1 MDCVTAEPFVSMLY
15 DGEEAP
21 EEAVQHITAC
31 PVCRAR
37 LREYAAMAS
46 EIRVLAAA
54 EAQKLQPMVAPAD
67 LPSRRRWRFTLGS
80 PVRVPRFALVMGIA
94 IIAGL
99 SVALGYVEKKQRRQD
114 LWFACDFRL
123 PQSQFSGPIHPA
135 SKPQLVWGFA
145 PPERLLGPRPFF
157 LVGPETQLGAVAGI
171 IDIEDV
177 GSDRVEFALRAKH
190 LDAGGQS
197 LKAMIEKQQ
206 ATGPF
211 RIDELGEILSG
222 APLHHYSYEPGT
234 LLRIPIEGGGTLIF
248 HGELGDK
255 FSELAWQEF
264 PLEPA
269 PDEIVL
275 DQPALVVEK
284 SLILRPGG
292 GMVKVSGSRA
302 CAYMYLPGKGLLVLA
317 LHPFA
322 GAQEAA
328 VDRSDAMFE
337 LNHEWYYLFAHTPI
351 AGGDRAK
358 SIWVYLAKDYEPS
371 QSGLKWN
378 PQSPFVGSA
387 QDVRQVLAQLKQ

>member
-1 MDCVTAEPFVSMLY
+1 MLY

-21 EEAVQHITAC
+21 EEAVQHITSC
-31 PVCRAR
+31 PTCRSR
-37 LREYAAMAS
+37 LREYAAIAS

-54 EAQKLQPMVAPAD
+54 EAQNLRPLTSPAT

-99 SVALGYVEKKQRRQD
+99 SVALGYVEKQRRTQD

-123 PQSQFSGPIHPA
+123 PQSQYTGPIHPA
-135 SKPQLVWGFA
+135 NRPQLVWGFS
-145 PPERLLGPRPFF
+145 PPTRLLGPRPFF

-171 IDIEDV
+171 MDV
-177 GSDRVEFALRAKH
+177 QQVRRDSVDFAIRAKH
-190 LDAGGQS
+190 IDAGGQS
-197 LKAMIEKQQ
+197 LKALIEKQRS
-206 ATGPF
+206 AGPF
-211 RIDELGEILSG
+211 RVDDLRDILSG
-222 APLHHYSYEPGT
+222 APLRQYRYVPGT
-234 LLRIPIEGGGTLIF
+234 LLRIPIEGGGTLVF

-292 GMVKVSGSRA
+292 AVKVSGPKA
-302 CAYMYLPGKGLLVLA
+302 CAYMYIPGKGLLLLS
-317 LHPFA
+317 LHAFT
-322 GAQEAA
+322 GAHEAA

-337 LNHEWYYLFAHTPI
+337 LDHEWYYLFAHTPI
-351 AGGDRAK
+351 AGGDRTK
-358 SIWVYLAKDYEPS
+358 TIWVYLAKNYEPS

-378 PQSPFVGSA
+378 PGNPFVGSA
-387 QDVRQVLAQLKQ
+387 QDVTQVLNQLKQ

>member
-1 MDCVTAEPFVSMLY
+1 MDCLAAEPYVGMLY

-21 EEAVQHITAC
+21 EEAVQHITGCAA
-31 PVCRAR
+31 CRAR
-37 LREYAAMAS
+37 LREYAALAS
-46 EIRVLAAA
+46 ELRVMAAA
-54 EAQKLQPMVAPAD
+54 EARNLRPLAPAE
-67 LPSRRRWRFTLGS
+67 LPARRRWRFTLGS
-80 PVRVPRFALVMGIA
+80 PVRVPRFALVMGII

-99 SVALGYVEKKQRRQD
+99 SVAMGYVERQRRNQN

-123 PQSQFSGPIHPA
+123 PQMHFTGPIHPA
-135 SKPQLVWGFA
+135 SKPQLVWGFR

-171 IDIEDV
+171 MDIQQV
-177 GSDRVEFALRAKH
+177 RSDRVDLAIQAKH
-190 LDAGGQS
+190 LDAGSES
-197 LKAMIEKQQ
+197 LKTLIDKQQ
-206 ATGPF
+206 AA
-211 RIDELGEILSG
+211 GEVRLDDLQNVLAD
-222 APLHHYSYEPGT
+222 APEHQYRYEPGAA
-234 LLRIPIEGGGTLIF
+234 LRIPIAGGGTLIF
-248 HGELGDK
+248 HGEVGEK
-255 FSELAWQEF
+255 FSALAWQEF

-292 GMVKVSGSRA
+292 SVKASGSNA
-302 CAYMYLPGKGLLVLA
+302 CAYLYVPGKGLLVIS

-322 GAQEAA
+322 GAHEAA

-351 AGGDRAK
+351 AGGDRTK
-358 SIWVYLAKDYEPS
+358 TIWVYLAKDYEPS

-378 PQSPFVGSA
+378 PENPFVGSA
-387 QDVRQVLAQLKQ
+387 QDVRQVLAQLKP